1 MKRYYLHSLLMAL
14 LLVAVHFSTRG
25 QELRLRKDT
34 DRSDARPAAATPK
47 GDRKAE
53 QAARIK
59 ALKDAWYSKQQRSGS
74 EVAPMVVGGVD
85 TDAETVPWQVYVE
98 TVDNNAG
105 GGSIIG
111 GYWIVTAAHM
121 GLQEGDHVFAGM
133 SKYGTYLQQR
143 TVVEAIYSQ
152 DWTYDPS
159 QGHDIALVRVDHA
172 FDFSDPRVAP
182 IRYATPADEAQ
193 GITDPCTL
201 AMVSGFGLM
210 RENGGVV
217 ADHLQSVWVPIVS
230 NALADA
236 AYVGWQGL
244 QPQWI
249 TGDQLAA
256 GDYGPQGCRTGDYQ
270 GGEDACQ
277 GDSGGPLV
285 VPDAYGNYVLAGI
298 TSWGNGC
305 AGPDYPG
312 LYCRVSSYADFIYET
327 TGIAS
332 IATPPETR
340 PTKDVALVSVAGI
353 YDGASI
359 TGCSGPAQVATAA
372 ILRNAGT
379 TAISSVRLAISLS
392 GVVTTH
398 TVSFSPALQPMESY
412 EAVLP
417 VLPVASSGAYTYSV
431 AVDDPADQNASND
444 ATALSFTASVSKSG
458 EYFNVTTA
466 SDPYPGETSW
476 KVTNANGVVVASSNT
491 IRRGAYNKQ
500 SFCLADGDYTF
511 TLSDAWGDGILGG
524 GFSEVALA
532 DGTKVLIIAGDDP
545 KFDHLCVDNGG
556 CSSPSPRSVSRPL
569 SVPFSPVYDLGVSFG
584 VPADGVSYTSCNATL
599 SSGTVLVKNAG
610 NVPVTTFSIRYTLR
624 AVTGIYTVKNSLL
637 QPDST
642 MKVILPAL
650 NLAEGINTIA
660 TEVASVEGRPD
671 THTANNAAQTT
682 FTLAIDNDPNVVN
695 LRLTADFNQAENYW
709 NITNESGIVVATGTF
724 EGLESWTETTVPVC
738 LPDGRFTFTL
748 YDSYGDGVISGG
760 VTIIDGDNDVLAA
773 VTGDFAYQVSTSFV
787 LPSDVYT
794 DLAVSIIQPWIM

>member
-1 MKRYYLHSLLMAL
+1 MCLPVCRNM
-14 LLVAVHFSTRG
+14 
-25 QELRLRKDT
+25 E
-34 DRSDARPAAATPK
+34 
-47 GDRKAE
+47 
-53 QAARIK
+53 RIC
-59 ALKDAWYSKQQRSGS
+59 S
-74 EVAPMVVGGVD
+74 
-85 TDAETVPWQVYVE
+85 
-98 TVDNNAG
+98 NA
-105 GGSIIG
+105 
-111 GYWIVTAAHM
+111 
-121 GLQEGDHVFAGM
+121 
-133 SKYGTYLQQR
+133 

-152 DWTYDPS
+152 DLD
-159 QGHDIALVRVDHA
+159 VRSVA
-172 FDFSDPRVAP
+172 GSRYSFGPRGSC
-182 IRYATPADEAQ
+182 IRFQRSARGAHTVCNAGRRAQ

-236 AYVGWQGL
+236 AYVGWRGL

-532 DGTKVLIIAGDDP
+532 DGTKSFDYSGRRSEVRSPLCRQRRVLKPI
-545 KFDHLCVDNGG
+545 
-556 CSSPSPRSVSRPL
+556 
-569 SVPFSPVYDLGVSFG
+569 
-584 VPADGVSYTSCNATL
+584 
-599 SSGTVLVKNAG
+599 
-610 NVPVTTFSIRYTLR
+610 TTFCF
-624 AVTGIYTVKNSLL
+624 
-637 QPDST
+637 Q
-642 MKVILPAL
+642 
-650 NLAEGINTIA
+650 
-660 TEVASVEGRPD
+660 
-671 THTANNAAQTT
+671 
-682 FTLAIDNDPNVVN
+682 
-695 LRLTADFNQAENYW
+695 
-709 NITNESGIVVATGTF
+709 
-724 EGLESWTETTVPVC
+724 
-738 LPDGRFTFTL
+738 
-748 YDSYGDGVISGG
+748 
-760 VTIIDGDNDVLAA
+760 AA
-773 VTGDFAYQVSTSFV
+773 VCAV
-787 LPSDVYT
+787 LT
-794 DLAVSIIQPWIM
+794 RI